1 MFRASGTGMSTHA
14 PIYDLG
20 QDRPHARIGIY
31 LSPIFA
37 VFGVMAL
44 VIWGATEWVA
54 WRFRFHPNLGAPVFD
69 ASPTGRVLIL
79 SAAGVLAMLLVA
91 SVRVEPLRR
100 VVGTLAAFLVMAIA
114 AAFLPVYAPWAVWV
128 WDWNFCDAPRAKLI
142 FEVAEN
148 AIIIPAH
155 LLFVVAMYVAW
166 RRARRNARS
175 TDAHGSARWASAEE
189 VAAAELLGGE
199 GLFLG
204 VFKKRALEHGA
215 YLRHHRPQHVL
226 GCAPTRSG
234 KGVGWVIPTL
244 LTWRGSVL
252 VHDIKGENWART
264 AGWRS
269 AELGS
274 RCLKFDPTCRDGS
287 GARYNPVLEVR
298 RGPEE
303 VRDAQNIADMLVDPD
318 GHGVKDHWD
327 ITAQEVLLGAI
338 LHVLY
343 VGRDKSLRGCLDLLT
358 SPHARIENVLS
369 EMLSTEHDPEGRMSW
384 IDRSTGALTR
394 THPVVAGA
402 ARSLLNKSE
411 NERSSV
417 ISSAVKCLSL
427 FRNEVVAANTATCD
441 FAIEDLVHHES
452 PVSLYL
458 VVPPSDVSRT
468 RPLIRLLINQIGRRL
483 TEGLNPQ
490 EGEGA
495 DARRRL
501 LFMMDEFPTLGR
513 LDFFQ
518 TQLAYLA
525 GYGIQAF
532 LIVQDLSRLYAADP
546 RGAWS
551 RAGRRNCWR
560 LCCRAPT
567 RRREDADSST
577 TAPRRRRSTTCSR
590 SHAGCSAPRG
600 SSRRRQPSRAI
611 PTGFRICAR
620 SVRPMSG
627 ATRSRRCAPRT
638 ATSPVQRACSGSGAA
653 GFSTG
658 SGSTGCSRVGKGL
671 GEGGRPPGR
680 EASPSGSVSAAAGC
694 GPSFTRAL
702 RAAWDCGTKRA
713 LALAAEI
720 R

>member
-1 MFRASGTGMSTHA
+1 VFRASGTGMSTHA

-54 WRFRFHPNLGAPVFD
+54 WRFRFHPNLGAPVFE
-69 ASPTGRVLIL
+69 ASSTGRVLIL
-79 SAAGVLAMLLVA
+79 SVAGVLALLLVA

-128 WDWNFCDAPRAKLI
+128 WDWNFGDAPRAKPI

-215 YLRHHRPQHVL
+215 YLRHQGPQHVL
-226 GCAPTRSG
+226 GFAPTRSG

-287 GARYNPVLEVR
+287 GVRYNPLLEVR

-369 EMLSTEHDPEGRMSW
+369 EMLSTEHDSAGQMGW
-384 IDRSTGALTR
+384 IDRPTGSLTR

-427 FRNEVVAANTATCD
+427 FRDEVVATNTAACD
-441 FAIEDLVHHES
+441 FAIEDLVRHES

-532 LIVQDLSRLYAADP
+532 LIVQDLSQLYAAYGTNESIVSNCHVRVAFAPNKVETARLLSDMAGIMTVRKARRMYSGNRLSP
-546 RGAWS
+546 WLSHVMESEEESQRPLITPDEVLRLPEDNAILFVAGHRPIWAMKARYFNDSRLARRAAIAPPATVEPIPHAWNTWIFVAPDEGAPS
-551 RAGRRNCWR
+551 SASPAA
-560 LCCRAPT
+560 APT
-567 RRREDADSST
+567 EETGLDSLLPEEDDEL
-577 TAPRRRRSTTCSR
+577 
-590 SHAGCSAPRG
+590 H
-600 SSRRRQPSRAI
+600 
-611 PTGFRICAR
+611 
-620 SVRPMSG
+620 
-627 ATRSRRCAPRT
+627 
-638 ATSPVQRACSGSGAA
+638 
-653 GFSTG
+653 
-658 SGSTGCSRVGKGL
+658 
-671 GEGGRPPGR
+671 
-680 EASPSGSVSAAAGC
+680 
-694 GPSFTRAL
+694 
-702 RAAWDCGTKRA
+702 A
-713 LALAAEI
+713 LA
-720 R
+720 

>member
-1 MFRASGTGMSTHA
+1 MSTHA

-54 WRFRFHPNLGAPVFD
+54 WRFRFHPNLGAPVFE
-69 ASPTGRVLIL
+69 ASSTGRVLIL
-79 SAAGVLAMLLVA
+79 SAASVLVLLLVA
-91 SVRVEPLRR
+91 SVRVEALRR

-128 WDWNFCDAPRAKLI
+128 WDWSFGDAPRAKPI
-142 FEVAEN
+142 FEAAEN

-155 LLFVVAMYVAW
+155 FLFVVAMYVAW

-175 TDAHGSARWASAEE
+175 TDAHGSARWGLPEE

-204 VFKKRALEHGA
+204 VFKKHARDHGA
-215 YLRHHRPQHVL
+215 YLRHQGPQHVL
-226 GCAPTRSG
+226 GFAPTRSG

-269 AELGS
+269 AELGG

-287 GARYNPVLEVR
+287 GARYNPLLEVR

-369 EMLSTEHDPEGRMSW
+369 EMLSTEHDPDGQMGW
-384 IDRSTGALTR
+384 IDRSTGAPTR

-417 ISSAVKCLSL
+417 TSSAVKCLAL
-427 FRNEVVAANTATCD
+427 FRDEVVATNTSTCD
-441 FAIEDLVHHES
+441 FAIEDLVRHES

-483 TEGLNPQ
+483 TEALNPE

-495 DARRRL
+495 AARRRL

-532 LIVQDLSRLYAADP
+532 LIVQDLSQLYAAYGTNESIVSNCHVRVAFAPNKVETARLLSEMAGIMTVRKARRMYSGNRLSPWLSHVMESEEESQRPLITPDEVLRLP
-546 RGAWS
+546 EDNAIVFVAGHRPIWAMKARYFSDSRLARRAAIAPPATVEPIPHAWDTWRYVSPTEGA
-551 RAGRRNCWR
+551 
-560 LCCRAPT
+560 
-567 RRREDADSST
+567 
-577 TAPRRRRSTTCSR
+577 
-590 SHAGCSAPRG
+590 SAPEG
-600 SSRRRQPSRAI
+600 S
-611 PTGFRICAR
+611 
-620 SVRPMSG
+620 
-627 ATRSRRCAPRT
+627 
-638 ATSPVQRACSGSGAA
+638 
-653 GFSTG
+653 
-658 SGSTGCSRVGKGL
+658 
-671 GEGGRPPGR
+671 
-680 EASPSGSVSAAAGC
+680 ASA
-694 GPSFTRAL
+694 
-702 RAAWDCGTKRA
+702 RAAPPTAADAEETGLDSLLPEEDDELHA
-713 LALAAEI
+713 LA
-720 R
+720 